1 MKRCINFLGI
11 VAIIFLFS
19 CSGENNT
26 EKSGTQDTATVTTE
40 KKSPYEKT
48 NLSAHIKE
56 LESKITD
63 TAQIN
68 RGVAMDLM
76 LSYAKY
82 ATLYPN
88 DSASAEYLYKAGDIA
103 RSIGEGRN
111 AVNYYKR
118 ILNDYPNY
126 KKRAITMF
134 MLAFTYENIMNDTAN
149 ARRYYTEFVKDYP
162 KHEFADDA
170 RQLLKFLGK
179 NPETIV
185 KQFEKK

>member
-1 MKRCINFLGI
+1 MKKLIIYIGVVAMAFLI
-11 VAIIFLFS
+11 S
-19 CSGENNT
+19 CSGGNNT
-26 EKSGTQDTATVTTE
+26 EESGTQDSTAATTVT
-40 KKSPYEKT
+40 KSPYEKD
-48 NLSAHIKE
+48 NLSSHIKE

-68 RGVAMDLM
+68 RGLAMDLM

-82 ATLYPN
+82 ATLYPK
-88 DSASAEYLYKAGDIA
+88 DSLSAEYLYKAGDIA

-118 ILNDYPNY
+118 ILNDYPDY

-149 ARRYYTEFVKDYP
+149 ARKYYTEFIKDYP
-162 KHEFADDA
+162 EHEFADDA

-179 NPETIV
+179 DPETIV